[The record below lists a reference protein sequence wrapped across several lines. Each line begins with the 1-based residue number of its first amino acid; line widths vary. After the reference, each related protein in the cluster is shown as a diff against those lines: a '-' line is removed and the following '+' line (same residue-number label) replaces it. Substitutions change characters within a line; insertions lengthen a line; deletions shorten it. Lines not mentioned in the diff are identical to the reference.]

1 MLDKMKQLME
11 MKRQA
16 DLIKR
21 ELESVIV
28 DVQDVRGIKVTI
40 NGSQHF
46 KSIEIDEALL
56 NPANKARLQ
65 ADLLRS
71 LNAAVG
77 KSQGVAAQKMKSIL
91 PGFPGL

>member
-16 DLIKR
+16 DQIKR
-21 ELESVIV
+21 ELDAVTV
-28 DVQDVRGIKVTI
+28 DVQDVRGIKITI

-56 NPANKARLQ
+56 NAANQARLQ
-65 ADLLRS
+65 VDLLRS
-71 LNAAVG
+71 LNTAIAR
-77 KSQGVAAQKMKSIL
+77 SQGVAAQKMKSVL
-91 PGFPGL
+91 PGFPGF

>member
-21 ELESVIV
+21 ELDAVTV
-28 DVQDVRGIKVTI
+28 DVQEVRGIRIAV

-46 KSIEIDEALL
+46 KSVEIDESLL
-56 NPANKARLQ
+56 SAANKARLQ

-71 LNAAVG
+71 LNAAIG
-77 KSQGVAAQKMKSIL
+77 KSQGVAAQKMKSVL
-91 PGFPGL
+91 SP

>member
-16 DLIKR
+16 DQIKR
-21 ELESVIV
+21 ELEAVIV
-28 DVQDVRGIKVTI
+28 DVQDVRGIKITV
-40 NGSQHF
+40 NGSQNF
-46 KSIEIDEALL
+46 KSIEIDETLL
-56 NPANKARLQ
+56 TAANKARLQ

-71 LNAAVG
+71 LNAAIG
-77 KSQGVAAQKMKSIL
+77 RSQGVAAQKMKSIL

>member
-21 ELESVIV
+21 ELDAVTV
-28 DVQDVRGIKVTI
+28 DVQEVRGIKISV
-40 NGSQHF
+40 NGSQNF
-46 KSIEIDEALL
+46 KSIEIDETLL
-56 NPANKARLQ
+56 TASNKARLQ

-71 LNAAVG
+71 VNAAIG
-77 KSQGVAAQKMKSIL
+77 KSQGVAAQKMKSVL
-91 PGFPGL
+91 PGFPGF